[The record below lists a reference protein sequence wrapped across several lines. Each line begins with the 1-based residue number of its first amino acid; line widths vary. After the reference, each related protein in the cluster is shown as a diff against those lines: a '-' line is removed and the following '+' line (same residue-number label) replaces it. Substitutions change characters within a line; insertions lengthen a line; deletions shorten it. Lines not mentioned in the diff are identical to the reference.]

1 MKRTSKELIQVQVG
15 AFLVLGTLL
24 AMIAI
29 FVLSTESS
37 FFQNY
42 YTLYCDFDDI
52 SGLRIGSPIQ
62 LAGVQIGNI
71 EDIQFVAL
79 KKKPTLQEDKPAQES
94 MTPAVTEE
102 KIIKVRLKLN
112 VDKNFQERIREDS
125 IASVVTQGVLGD
137 RMVYITVGTNDRI
150 LQDGD
155 QIDEIRNPTGFTN
168 LVQQADL
175 LLVDVKKFLGKA
187 DTLVVNLNDVV
198 TDIKKTQIV
207 ENFDGASGHVFSI
220 SRKIDEGQGTAGAL
234 VNDPSLYQD
243 LKSLL
248 GKANRNRLLKSII
261 RYTLRQREKEQL
273 KSPE

>member
-15 AFLVLGTLL
+15 AFLALGTLL

-62 LAGVQIGNI
+62 LAGVQIGNV
-71 EDIQFVAL
+71 EDIQFVEIQ
-79 KKKPTLQEDKPAQES
+79 K
-94 MTPAVTEE
+94 E
-102 KIIKVRLKLN
+102 KITLVLTEKKTIKVRLKLN
-112 VDKNFQERIREDS
+112 VDKSFQERIRGDS
-125 IASVVTQGVLGD
+125 VASVVTQGVLGD
-137 RMVYITVGTNDRI
+137 RMVYITVGLSEPI
-150 LQDGD
+150 LQDGER
-155 QIDEIRNPTGFTN
+155 ITEIRNPTGFTH

-175 LLVDVKKFLGKA
+175 LLVDMKKFFGNA
-187 DTLVVNLNDVV
+187 DTLVINLNDVV

-207 ENFDGASGHVFSI
+207 ENFDGASGHVLSI
-220 SRKIDEGQGTAGAL
+220 SQKIDQGQGTVGAL

-243 LKSLL
+243 LKSLA
-248 GKANRNRLLKSII
+248 GKANRSRLIKSII
-261 RYTLRQREKEQL
+261 RHTLRQREKEQL
-273 KSPE
+273 KSP